1 MRRIRVNDE
10 SEGGKEAEDKHSE
23 LLFFPH
29 SVREV
34 PFRLHWISRVFCTKS
49 KWRDDG
55 GIFPLLLRM
64 RVGNHD
70 GKGVMLR

>member
-23 LLFFPH
+23 LLFFLH

-34 PFRLHWISRVFCTKS
+34 PFRLHWISRVFIVLK
-49 KWRDDG
+49 DDG
-55 GIFPLLLRM
+55 
-64 RVGNHD
+64 
-70 GKGVMLR
+70 VMMAGFFLFFFA